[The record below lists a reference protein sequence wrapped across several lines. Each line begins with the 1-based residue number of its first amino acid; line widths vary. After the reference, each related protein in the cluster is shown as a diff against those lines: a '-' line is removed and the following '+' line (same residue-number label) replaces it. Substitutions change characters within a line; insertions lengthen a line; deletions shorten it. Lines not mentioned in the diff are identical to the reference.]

1 MKSIF
6 TGCGTALVTPFKK
19 DGKIDFECFIKLIE
33 YQIRN
38 GTDALIICGTTGEG
52 STLSVDEKLMLFD
65 VAVKTAKKRIPIIA
79 GTGSNSTS
87 FAENL
92 AKEAEKSN
100 IDAHLIVTPYY
111 NKCSQNGIIEH
122 YFTLADNLKKPVI
135 VYNVPSRTGVNISAE
150 TYKLLAEHNNIIG
163 VKEADPDMGKLSESI
178 NLTEGKLDFYI
189 GNDDLIT
196 ASASIGAKG
205 VISVLS
211 NISPRF
217 TAQMIKA
224 ALNGNFEKSSAM
236 QKKSIPLI
244 KALFSDVNPIAVKEA
259 MSYLSMCE
267 STMRLPLCGMKEALK
282 EKLIKT
288 IEENKSILY

>member
-1 MKSIF
+1 MKPIF
-6 TGCGTALVTPFKK
+6 TGCGTGLVTPFKK

-65 VAVKTAKKRIPIIA
+65 IAVKTVKKRIPIIA

-87 FAENL
+87 FALNL
-92 AKEAEKSN
+92 AKEAEKSD

-150 TYKLLAEHNNIIG
+150 TYKLLAEHKNIIG
-163 VKEADPDMGKLSESI
+163 VKEADPDIGKLSESI
-178 NLTEGKLDFYI
+178 NVTEGKLDFYI

-196 ASASIGAKG
+196 ADFSGSLNAKE
-205 VISVLS
+205 IE
-211 NISPRF
+211 N
-217 TAQMIKA
+217 
-224 ALNGNFEKSSAM
+224 
-236 QKKSIPLI
+236 
-244 KALFSDVNPIAVKEA
+244 
-259 MSYLSMCE
+259 
-267 STMRLPLCGMKEALK
+267 
-282 EKLIKT
+282 
-288 IEENKSILY
+288 IEEKREHFLKL